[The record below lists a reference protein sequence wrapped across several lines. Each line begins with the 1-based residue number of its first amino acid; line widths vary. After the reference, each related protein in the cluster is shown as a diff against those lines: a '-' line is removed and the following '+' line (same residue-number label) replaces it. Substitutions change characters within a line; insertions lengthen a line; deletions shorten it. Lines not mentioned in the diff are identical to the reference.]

1 VDRALA
7 RLRGLAASL
16 TRDQRT
22 RVICAAAALLGAFV
36 PLVAVTQWPSEIVLF
51 LLLMIGVGVPLTL
64 YVLLIRTLLMSRV
77 AGGALAVCGVVLP
90 MPGYPQFFDGVAG
103 RWGYVLLLLP
113 VVLFAVWL
121 VGWLVDLV
129 VRTDRRLGDRGRPP
143 TPGTGLVLRP
153 TISPVRPGVV
163 RGVASV
169 AAARAALA
177 DRPEIPP
184 QPGLAIRVEYRSGE
198 PSAPPPERSVID
210 GDIIA
215 QTDHPLD

>member
-1 VDRALA
+1 MDRALA

-22 RVICAAAALLGAFV
+22 RVICAAAAFLGAFV
-36 PLVAVTQWPSEIVLF
+36 PLVAVTQWPGEIVLF
-51 LLLMIGVGVPLTL
+51 LLLIVGVAVPLTL
-64 YVLLIRTLLMSRV
+64 YGLLIRTPLMARV
-77 AGGALAVCGVVLP
+77 VGGALAFCGVVLP
-90 MPGYPQFFDGVAG
+90 LPGYPQFFDGVAG

-113 VVLFAVWL
+113 VVMFAVWL
-121 VGWLVDLV
+121 LGWLVDLV

-153 TISPVRPGVV
+153 SISPVRPGVV

-177 DRPEIPP
+177 DRPEIPA
-184 QPGLAIRVEYRSGE
+184 QPGPGIRVEYRSAE
-198 PSAPPPERSVID
+198 PAAPPPDRAIID
-210 GDIIA
+210 GDIVA
-215 QTDHPLD
+215 QIDHPLD

>member
-22 RVICAAAALLGAFV
+22 RVICAGLALLGAFV

-51 LLLMIGVGVPLTL
+51 LLLTVGLGVPLTL
-64 YVLLIRTLLMSRV
+64 YLLLIQTRLMSRV
-77 AGGALAVCGVVLP
+77 AGGALAFCGIVLP
-90 MPGYPQFFDGVAG
+90 LPGYPQFVDGVAG
-103 RWGYVLLLLP
+103 RWGYVLLLQP
-113 VVLFAVWL
+113 VVMFAVWL
-121 VGWLVDLV
+121 VGWLVDLI

-153 TISPVRPGVV
+153 AISPVRPGVV

-169 AAARAALA
+169 AAARAALS

-184 QPGLAIRVEYRSGE
+184 QPGPAIRVEYRSGE
-198 PSAPPPERSVID
+198 PAAQPSDRSVID
-210 GDIIA
+210 GDVIA